1 MFNNDRRST
10 PLKTIKISSLIT
22 SIGSGAFYDCSSL
35 SEIIFESGLSIIGES
50 MFSMYLQSPLL
61 RVIAIPSTI
70 TSIGIL
76 N

>member
-1 MFNNDRRST
+1 
-10 PLKTIKISSLIT
+10 
-22 SIGSGAFYDCSSL
+22 
-35 SEIIFESGLSIIGES
+35 